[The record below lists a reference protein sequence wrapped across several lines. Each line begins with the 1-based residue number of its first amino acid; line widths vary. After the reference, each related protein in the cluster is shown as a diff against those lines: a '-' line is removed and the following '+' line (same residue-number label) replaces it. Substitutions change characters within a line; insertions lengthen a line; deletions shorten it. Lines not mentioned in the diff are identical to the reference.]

1 MPFSPRTGAF
11 WTKKRTSGSDN
22 VVAFSFDTV
31 LRQTKTARNALRLK
45 ASGDHDLTFIDNLPD
60 IGIPILLD
68 TCAILDGL
76 RGKAPDKLRTL
87 VLDPAHKETARNL
100 APLRAVLDEVRPHR
114 VIEADA
120 EMVSI
125 ANIRAGIVAR
135 HLALPRDSQSKLVN
149 DALIAAQAARYGLTL
164 ITANRRDFDLLGQLD
179 PRLRVAFYR
188 V

>member
-1 MPFSPRTGAF
+1 M
-11 WTKKRTSGSDN
+11 
-22 VVAFSFDTV
+22 AFSFETV

-45 ASGDHDLTFIDNLPD
+45 ASADHDLTFIDSLPD

-68 TCAILDGL
+68 TCAVLDGL
-76 RGKAPDKLRTL
+76 RGKAPAKLRTL
-87 VLDPAHKETARNL
+87 VENGLIHHSSIVLGELSRPFGVLDPAHKETARNL

-120 EMVSI
+120 EMIFI

-135 HLALPRDSQSKLVN
+135 HFALPRESQSKLVN

>member
-1 MPFSPRTGAF
+1 MAF
-11 WTKKRTSGSDN
+11 C
-22 VVAFSFDTV
+22 FETV
-31 LRQTKTARNALRLK
+31 LRQTKTARGALRLK
-45 ASGDHDLTFIDNLPD
+45 PSADHDLTFIDSLPD

-76 RGKAPDKLRTL
+76 RGKAPAKLRTL
-87 VLDPAHKETARNL
+87 VQNGLIHHSSIVLGEVSRPFGVLDPAHQATARNL
-100 APLRAVLDEVRPHR
+100 APLRAVLNEVRPHR

-120 EMVSI
+120 EMIAI

-135 HLALPRDSQSKLVN
+135 HLALPRESQSKVVN

-164 ITANRRDFDLLGQLD
+164 ITANRRDFDLLAQLD

>member
-1 MPFSPRTGAF
+1 
-11 WTKKRTSGSDN
+11 
-22 VVAFSFDTV
+22 VAFSFGTV

-45 ASGDHDLTFIDNLPD
+45 SSTDHDLTFIDSLPD
-60 IGIPILLD
+60 IGMPLLLD

-76 RGKAPDKLRTL
+76 RGKAPAKLRTL
-87 VLDPAHKETARNL
+87 VENGLIHHSSIVLGELSRPFGVLDPAHKETARNL
-100 APLRAVLDEVRPHR
+100 VPLRAVLDEVRPHR

-135 HLALPRDSQSKLVN
+135 HFALPRESQSKLVN